1 MSINNPNE
9 LSKTILIVASD
20 EKTSAPFK
28 EWFEQA
34 GFTVDAAF
42 DAIKAIEYVRQNPY
56 HLVLIDCQLDEE
68 FAGLEAYWL
77 LKPYIPNNNVIMMSS
92 VVDKRSMKRVKSRG
106 LHYLIHKSFEPD
118 HSPFEIE
125 KVLTEMEFSSSEKGS
140 FHPIK
145 NLFHRFF
152 SNN

>member
-9 LSKTILIVASD
+9 SSKTILIVASD

-34 GFTVDAAF
+34 GFSVDIAL
-42 DAIKAIEYVRQNPY
+42 DAIKAIEYVRENMYQ
-56 HLVLIDCQLDEE
+56 LILIDCQLDEE
-68 FAGLEAYWL
+68 FAGLDAYWL

-92 VVDKRSMKRVKSRG
+92 VVDKRSINRVKSRG
-106 LHYLIHKSFEPD
+106 LHHLIHKSFEPD
-118 HSPFEIE
+118 HTPYEIE
-125 KVLTEMEFSSSEKGS
+125 KVLTDMEYSSSDRGS